1 MQPKHLSGY
10 KWEIYNPKESQ
21 TMILPLKSYI
31 IGEQLDEALFSLRPV
46 LVNMAQNRDRYPS

>member
-46 LVNMAQNRDRYPS
+46 LVKMAQNRDRYP